1 MRTVLLM
8 VGIKE
13 FLIVFNP
20 TAMFFLASIG
30 GFDFRQTVAMSIL
43 VLFISATLLYWQ
55 FRVAFALLGV
65 AALFFLGLID
75 LRNFIFFAQ
84 LDVIVFLVGMMTVI
98 GILEERHFFDYL
110 LDTIGSRIR
119 SGAVLYAMVLFMAAF
134 MAALVDEVTSIIFI
148 TLFIVKIADRLK
160 MDPVPLVLAAVF
172 TTNVGSSATVVGN
185 PIGVIVALRGGFTFT
200 DFLTWAAP
208 NALLVLLASIV
219 ASLVLWRDYVAEMN
233 AKVGKAGI
241 RLEISDEIRKLQ
253 LVNWLLFL
261 GTIGMLILHHPL
273 EEQLEVLLGKEKGS
287 MKNVLLVAT
296 PMLWSGIGLLLER
309 HRAREIVTQR
319 VDWWT
324 LLFFLLLFSTVGT
337 LKYTGASVKMGEY
350 IVSLGSLVGNA
361 VGSVETGTLLTVFAA
376 QGVLTAFLDN
386 VLAIA
391 VLIPVVFSLYES
403 KGWNVFAM
411 FWALLFSGTMAGNYT
426 PIGSTANII
435 ALGLMEKKGKKISF
449 GYWIK
454 YAIPIATLQVLIS
467 LLWLNLVIEPRAPAD
482 YKPPPLATE

>member
-1 MRTVLLM
+1 MTSTVDLL
-8 VGIKE
+8 KA

-20 TAMFFLASIG
+20 IAAFAIATAG
-30 GFDFRQTVAMSIL
+30 GFDFRQTVSMSIL

-65 AALFFLGLID
+65 SVLFTLGLLD
-75 LRNFIFFAQ
+75 LKHFVVFAQ
-84 LDVIVFLVGMMTVI
+84 LDVIIFLVGMMTVI

-110 LDTIGSRIR
+110 LDTLGSRIR
-119 SGAVLYAMVLFMAAF
+119 SGTALYAMILSMAAF

-148 TLFIVKIADRLK
+148 TLFIIKISERLRI
-160 MDPVPLVLAAVF
+160 DPVPLVLAAVF

-219 ASLVLWRDYVAEMN
+219 ASLVLWRGYVAEIN
-233 AKVGKAGI
+233 AKMGKGGI
-241 RLEISDEIRKLQ
+241 RLEIGEEIRRLQ
-253 LVNWLLFL
+253 LVNWVLFL
-261 GTIGMLILHHPL
+261 GTIGMLVLHHPL
-273 EEQLEVLLGKEKGS
+273 EEMLEGLLGKEKGS

-296 PMLWSGIGLLLER
+296 PMFWSAVGLLLER
-309 HRAREIVTQR
+309 HKAREIVTHR

-350 IVSLGSLVGNA
+350 IVAFGSYLGGFLGSA
-361 VGSVETGTLLTVFAA
+361 QAGTLLTIYVS
-376 QGVLTAFLDN
+376 QGLLTAFLDN

-391 VLIPVVFSLYES
+391 VLIPVVYSLYEA
-403 KGWNVFAM
+403 KGWNVFSM

-449 GYWIK
+449 GYWLK
-454 YAIPIATLQVLIS
+454 YAIPIATLQVIMS
-467 LLWLNLVIEPRAPAD
+467 WLWLNMIIEPRAPAD
-482 YKPPPLATE
+482 YRPPPLTGE